1 MKKILLIF
9 GLLIVA
15 LIIAIAVFKPQKQKI
30 EQEARLEPRELH
42 VEFRETGRVYPRNR
56 LPIISPFAVGRIE
69 EILVKEGDAVRKGQI
84 IVWMSSSERATMI
97 DAARAISEKEHQR
110 WQNIYKPAPI
120 VAPMDGFIIARPKE
134 PGQTVSS
141 SDTILA
147 MADDLIVFA
156 DIDETDLSRIRIG
169 LRLRMYLDAYPDE
182 RFEGVVEHIYHE
194 STITN
199 NVTVYTIRI
208 KPLEKPKVFRAGMS
222 VIVTI
227 TAESKK
233 DAMSIPSIFVTEKE
247 QAKTITVKTGTT
259 KKPIFETRVVTTGVT
274 DGKFTEIV
282 SGLNASET
290 VVVLSQKAKPET
302 KSKAKK

>member
-15 LIIAIAVFKPQKQKI
+15 SIMAIVVFKSQKQKI

-42 VEFRETGRVYPRNR
+42 VEFRENGRVYPRNR
-56 LPIISPFAVGRIE
+56 LAIIPPFPGRIE
-69 EILVKEGDAVRKGQI
+69 EILVKEGDAIRKGQI
-84 IVWMSSSERATMI
+84 IVWMSSSERASLI

-120 VAPMDGFIIARPKE
+120 VAPMDGFIIARSKE

-156 DIDETDLSRIRIG
+156 DIDETDLSRIEIG
-169 LRLRMYLDAYPDE
+169 LKLRMYLDAYPAE
-182 RFEGVVEHIYHE
+182 RFEGVVEHVYHE
-194 STITN
+194 STSLN

-222 VIVTI
+222 VVITI

-247 QAKTITVKTGTT
+247 QAKTVTIKTGTA
-259 KKPIFETRVVTTGVT
+259 KKPIFEIREVTTGIT

-290 VVVLSQKAKPET
+290 VVVLSPKPKAKP
-302 KSKAKK
+302 KAEK

>member
-15 LIIAIAVFKPQKQKI
+15 STIAIAVFKSQKQKI
-30 EQEARLEPRELH
+30 EQEARLESRELH
-42 VEFRETGRVYPRNR
+42 VEFRENGIVYPRNR
-56 LPIISPFAVGRIE
+56 LAITPQFPGRIE
-69 EILVKEGDAVRKGQI
+69 EILVEEGDAIRKGQI
-84 IVWMSSSERATMI
+84 IVWMSSRERASLI
-97 DAARAISEKEHQR
+97 DAAMAISEKEHQR

-120 VAPMDGFIIARPKE
+120 VASMDGFIIARNKE
-134 PGQTVSS
+134 PGQIVSS

-156 DIDETDLSRIRIG
+156 DIDETDLSRIEIG
-169 LRLRMYLDAYPDE
+169 LKLRMYLDAYPAE

-194 STITN
+194 SKSVN

-222 VIVTI
+222 VIITI

-247 QAKTITVKTGTT
+247 QAKTVTIKTGTA
-259 KKPIFETRVVTTGVT
+259 KKPIFEIREVTTGIT

-290 VVVLSQKAKPET
+290 VVVLSPKPKTKPKAEK
-302 KSKAKK
+302 

>member
-15 LIIAIAVFKPQKQKI
+15 STIAIAVFKSQKQKI

-42 VEFRETGRVYPRNR
+42 VEFRENGRVYPRNR
-56 LPIISPFAVGRIE
+56 LAITPQFPGRIE
-69 EILVKEGDAVRKGQI
+69 EILVEEGDAIRKGQI
-84 IVWMSSSERATMI
+84 IVWMSSRERASLI
-97 DAARAISEKEHQR
+97 DAAMAISEKEHQR

-120 VAPMDGFIIARPKE
+120 VASMDGFIIARNKE
-134 PGQTVSS
+134 PGQIVSS

-156 DIDETDLSRIRIG
+156 DIDETDLSRIEIG
-169 LRLRMYLDAYPDE
+169 LKLRMYLDAYPAE

-194 STITN
+194 STSVN

-222 VIVTI
+222 VIITI

-247 QAKTITVKTGTT
+247 QAKTVTIKTGTA
-259 KKPIFETRVVTTGVT
+259 KKPIFEIREVTTGIT

-290 VVVLSQKAKPET
+290 VVILSQKPKA
-302 KSKAKK
+302 KSKAEK